1 MKKTIFLFVALLLPG
16 CIFVFLKFFG
26 ENKFDVAPL
35 YTEEYPTGAEDCG
48 IKIILPYKVPDSIQS
63 KFNSQSK
70 AYTLIHIG
78 SITGDSEK
86 QMNRVKLEYE
96 NEINLQQVPVT
107 TETSGLKHCTFFLTE
122 TDDLVLIDQQGL
134 IRGQYSSSKRKEID
148 RLITELSILLK
159 HY

>member
-16 CIFVFLKFFG
+16 CIFVFLKYFG

-35 YTEEYPTGAEDCG
+35 YTEEYPIGAEACG
-48 IKIILPYKVPDSIQS
+48 IKITLPYKVPDSIQS
-63 KFNSQSK
+63 KFNNQSK

-78 SITGDSEK
+78 SVTADSEK
-86 QMNRVKLEYE
+86 QLNRVKHEYG
-96 NEINLQQVPVT
+96 NEINLQQLPIT
-107 TETSGLKHCTFFLTE
+107 TKTSGLKRCTFFLAE
-122 TDDLVLIDQQGL
+122 PDDLVLLDQQGL
-134 IRGQYSSSKRKEID
+134 IRGQYSSAKRKEID